1 MRRYIAV
8 RVASL
13 IPILF
18 GVSLLV
24 FAMQALVPGDIVDI
38 MMGGDQA
45 FGDKNAEARL
55 RQQLNLDRPV
65 PERYVLWLG
74 GMLRGDHGT
83 SFVSGKPVLGEILRR
98 LPVNLELALIAI
110 TMALGLGIPIGTLS
124 AVRRDTWTDAGI
136 RFGSVLG
143 YSVPNF
149 WVATLTVLAGSL
161 LWPAMPILQYVPF
174 TENPGRNL
182 TLVLI
187 PSFVL
192 SLTVLPLIVRMTR
205 ASVLENLRLDYVR
218 TARSKGRLDYVR
230 TARSK
235 GLPERRVVYRHV
247 LANSLIAV
255 LNVTGVQ
262 IGVLIGGLVL
272 TEEIFILPGIGRLLL
287 ESIQK
292 RDFPVIT
299 GATLFLATIFVIL
312 NLAVDLLHAV
322 LDPRVRR

>member
-1 MRRYIAV
+1 
-8 RVASL
+8 
-13 IPILF
+13 
-18 GVSLLV
+18 
-24 FAMQALVPGDIVDI
+24 
-38 MMGGDQA
+38 
-45 FGDKNAEARL
+45 
-55 RQQLNLDRPV
+55 
-65 PERYVLWLG
+65 
-74 GMLRGDHGT
+74 MLRGDLGT

-98 LPVNLELALIAI
+98 LPVNLELATIAI
-110 TMALGLGIPIGTLS
+110 TMALCLGIPIGTLS

-161 LWPAMPILQYVPF
+161 LWPGMPILQYVPF
-174 TENPGRNL
+174 TESPGRNL

-205 ASVLENLRLDYVR
+205 ASVLENL
-218 TARSKGRLDYVR
+218 RLDYVR

-299 GATLFLATIFVIL
+299 GATLFLATVFVTM
-312 NLAVDLLHAV
+312 NLVVDLLHAV

>member
-1 MRRYIAV
+1 
-8 RVASL
+8 
-13 IPILF
+13 
-18 GVSLLV
+18 
-24 FAMQALVPGDIVDI
+24 
-38 MMGGDQA
+38 
-45 FGDKNAEARL
+45 
-55 RQQLNLDRPV
+55 
-65 PERYVLWLG
+65 
-74 GMLRGDHGT
+74 
-83 SFVSGKPVLGEILRR
+83 
-98 LPVNLELALIAI
+98 
-110 TMALGLGIPIGTLS
+110 MALCLGIPIGTLS

-161 LWPAMPILQYVPF
+161 LWPGMPILQYVPF

-218 TARSKGRLDYVR
+218 TARSKGL
-230 TARSK
+230 A
-235 GLPERRVVYRHV
+235 ERRVVYRHV

-299 GATLFLATIFVIL
+299 GATLFLATVFVTM
-312 NLAVDLLHAV
+312 NLVVDLLHAV

>member
-1 MRRYIAV
+1 MRSYVVV

-13 IPILF
+13 LPILF

-45 FGDKNAEARL
+45 FGDRNAEARL
-55 RQQLNLDRPV
+55 RQQLHLDRSV

-74 GMLRGDHGT
+74 GALRGDLGT
-83 SFVSGKPVLGEILRR
+83 SFVAGKPVLGEILRR
-98 LPVNLELALIAI
+98 LPVNLELALLAI
-110 TMALGLGIPIGTLS
+110 GFALCLGIPVGTLS
-124 AVRRDTWTDAGI
+124 AVRRETWTDAGI

-161 LWPAMPILQYVPF
+161 VWPGMPILQYVPF
-174 TENPGRNL
+174 TEDPRRNL
-182 TLVLI
+182 TLMVI
-187 PSFVL
+187 PAFVL

-205 ASVLENLRLDYVR
+205 ASVLENL
-218 TARSKGRLDYVR
+218 RLDYVR

-299 GATLFLATIFVIL
+299 GTTLFLATAFVTV
-312 NLAVDLLHAV
+312 NLVVDLLHGV

>member
-13 IPILF
+13 IPILL

-55 RQQLNLDRPV
+55 RSQLNLDRPV
-65 PERYVLWLG
+65 PERYVFWLG
-74 GMLRGDHGT
+74 GMLRGDLGT

-98 LPVNLELALIAI
+98 LPVNLELAALAI
-110 TMALGLGIPIGTLS
+110 TMALCLGIPIGTLS
-124 AVRRDTWTDAGI
+124 AIRRGTWTDAGI

-161 LWPAMPILQYVPF
+161 LWPGMPILQYVPF
-174 TENPGRNL
+174 TESPSRNL

-205 ASVLENLRLDYVR
+205 ASVLENL
-218 TARSKGRLDYVR
+218 RLDYVR

-299 GATLFLATIFVIL
+299 GATLFLATVFVTM
-312 NLAVDLLHAV
+312 NLVVDLLHAV

>member
-1 MRRYIAV
+1 MRRYVAV
-8 RVASL
+8 RVMSL
-13 IPILF
+13 VPILF

-24 FAMQALVPGDIVDI
+24 FGMQALVPGDIVDI
-38 MMGGDQA
+38 MMGADQA

-55 RQQLNLDRPV
+55 REQLHLDRSV
-65 PERYVLWLG
+65 PERYALWLG
-74 GMLRGDHGT
+74 GLLRGDLGT
-83 SFVSGKPVLGEILRR
+83 SFVTGKPVLAEILRR
-98 LPVNLELALIAI
+98 LPVNLELAAMAIAI
-110 TMALGLGIPIGTLS
+110 ALCVGIPIGTLS
-124 AVRRDTWTDAGI
+124 AVRRDTWADAGI
-136 RFGSVLG
+136 RLGSVLG

-149 WVATLTVLAGSL
+149 WVATLTVLAGSV
-161 LWPAMPILQYVPF
+161 LWPGMPILQYVPF
-174 TENPGRNL
+174 TQDPWRNV
-182 TLVLI
+182 TLMVI

-218 TARSKGRLDYVR
+218 TARSKGL
-230 TARSK
+230 A
-235 GLPERRVVYRHV
+235 ERQVVYRHV

-262 IGVLIGGLVL
+262 IGALIGGLVL

-299 GATLFLATIFVIL
+299 GATLFLATAFVTI
-312 NLAVDLLHAV
+312 NLIVDLLHGL
-322 LDPRVRR
+322 LDPRIRR

>member
-1 MRRYIAV
+1 MQRYIAV
-8 RVASL
+8 RLVSL
-13 IPILF
+13 IPILL
-18 GVSLLV
+18 GVSVLV
-24 FAMQALVPGDIVDI
+24 FSMQHLVPGDIVDI
-38 MMGGDQA
+38 VSGDQA
-45 FGDKNAEARL
+45 YGDKNAAARL
-55 RQQLNLDRPV
+55 REQLRLDRPIV
-65 PERYVLWLG
+65 EQYVLWLAG
-74 GMLRGDHGT
+74 ALRGNLGS
-83 SFVSGKPVLGEILRR
+83 SFVSGRPVIDEILRR
-98 LPVNLELALIAI
+98 LPVNLELTVLAIGFALA
-110 TMALGLGIPIGTLS
+110 LGIPVGVMS
-124 AVRRDTWTDAGI
+124 AVWRDTWADAGI

-161 LWPAMPILQYVPF
+161 LWPGMPILQHVPF
-174 TENPGRNL
+174 AEDPRRNL
-182 TLVLI
+182 TLMAI

-218 TARSKGRLDYVR
+218 TARSKG
-230 TARSK
+230 
-235 GLPERRVVYRHV
+235 LPEGRVLFRHV

-262 IGVLIGGLVL
+262 VGVLIGGLVL

-299 GATLFLATIFVIL
+299 GTTLFLAASFVAV
-312 NLAVDLLHAV
+312 NLVVDLIHGL
-322 LDPRVRR
+322 LDPRIRR

>member
-1 MRRYIAV
+1 VRRYVAV
-8 RVASL
+8 RVMSL
-13 IPILF
+13 VPILF

-24 FAMQALVPGDIVDI
+24 FGMQALVPGDIVDI

-55 RQQLNLDRPV
+55 REQLHLDRTV
-65 PERYVLWLG
+65 PERYALWLG
-74 GMLRGDHGT
+74 GLLRGDLGT
-83 SFVSGKPVLGEILRR
+83 SFVTGKPVLAEILRR
-98 LPVNLELALIAI
+98 LPVNLELAAMAIA
-110 TMALGLGIPIGTLS
+110 MALGIGIPIGTLS
-124 AVRRDTWTDAGI
+124 AVRRDTWADAGI
-136 RFGSVLG
+136 RLGSVLG

-149 WVATLTVLAGSL
+149 WVATLTVLAGSV
-161 LWPAMPILQYVPF
+161 LWPGMPILQYVPF
-174 TENPGRNL
+174 TVDPWRNV
-182 TLVLI
+182 TLMVI

-218 TARSKGRLDYVR
+218 TARSKGL
-230 TARSK
+230 A
-235 GLPERRVVYRHV
+235 ERRVVYRHV

-262 IGVLIGGLVL
+262 IGALIGGLVL

-299 GATLFLATIFVIL
+299 GATLFLATAFVTI
-312 NLAVDLLHAV
+312 NLIVDLLHGL
-322 LDPRVRR
+322 LDPRIRR

>member
-55 RQQLNLDRPV
+55 RRQLNLDRSV

-74 GMLRGDHGT
+74 GMLRGDLGT

-98 LPVNLELALIAI
+98 LPVNLELTALAI
-110 TMALGLGIPIGTLS
+110 TMALCLGIPIGTLS

-161 LWPAMPILQYVPF
+161 LWPGMPILQYVPF

-205 ASVLENLRLDYVR
+205 ASVLENL
-218 TARSKGRLDYVR
+218 RLDYVR

-287 ESIQK
+287 DSIQK

-299 GATLFLATIFVIL
+299 GATLFLATVFVTM
-312 NLAVDLLHAV
+312 NLVVDLLHAV

>member
-1 MRRYIAV
+1 MQRYIAV
-8 RVASL
+8 RLVSL
-13 IPILF
+13 IPILL
-18 GVSLLV
+18 GVSVLV
-24 FAMQALVPGDIVDI
+24 FSMQHLVPGDIVDI
-38 MMGGDQA
+38 VSGDQA
-45 FGDKNAEARL
+45 YGDKNAAARL
-55 RQQLNLDRPV
+55 REQLRLDRPIV
-65 PERYVLWLG
+65 EQYVLWLAG
-74 GMLRGDHGT
+74 ALRGNLGT
-83 SFVSGKPVLGEILRR
+83 SFVSGRPVIDEILRR
-98 LPVNLELALIAI
+98 LPVNLELTVLAIGFALA
-110 TMALGLGIPIGTLS
+110 LGIPVGVMS
-124 AVRRDTWTDAGI
+124 AVWRDTWADAGI

-161 LWPAMPILQYVPF
+161 LWPGMPILQYVPF
-174 TENPGRNL
+174 AEDPRRNL
-182 TLVLI
+182 TLMAI

-218 TARSKGRLDYVR
+218 TARSKG
-230 TARSK
+230 
-235 GLPERRVVYRHV
+235 LPEGRVLFRHV

-262 IGVLIGGLVL
+262 VGVLIGGLVL

-299 GATLFLATIFVIL
+299 GTTLFLAASFVAV
-312 NLAVDLLHAV
+312 NLVVDLIHGL
-322 LDPRVRR
+322 LDPRIRR

>member
-1 MRRYIAV
+1 MQRYIAV
-8 RVASL
+8 RLVSL
-13 IPILF
+13 IPILL
-18 GVSLLV
+18 GVSVLV
-24 FAMQALVPGDIVDI
+24 FSMQHLVPGDIVDI
-38 MMGGDQA
+38 VSGDQA
-45 FGDKNAEARL
+45 YGDKNAAARL
-55 RQQLNLDRPV
+55 REQLRLDRPIV
-65 PERYVLWLG
+65 EQYVLWLAG
-74 GMLRGDHGT
+74 ALRGNLGT
-83 SFVSGKPVLGEILRR
+83 SFVSGRPVIDEILRR
-98 LPVNLELALIAI
+98 LPVNLELTVLAIGFALA
-110 TMALGLGIPIGTLS
+110 LGIPVGVMS
-124 AVRRDTWTDAGI
+124 AVWRDTWADAGI

-161 LWPAMPILQYVPF
+161 LWPGMPILQHVPF
-174 TENPGRNL
+174 AEDPRRNL
-182 TLVLI
+182 TLMAI

-218 TARSKGRLDYVR
+218 TARSKG
-230 TARSK
+230 
-235 GLPERRVVYRHV
+235 LPEGRVLFRHV

-262 IGVLIGGLVL
+262 VGVLIGGLVL

-299 GATLFLATIFVIL
+299 GTTLFLAASFVAV
-312 NLAVDLLHAV
+312 NLVVDLIHGL
-322 LDPRVRR
+322 LDPRIRR